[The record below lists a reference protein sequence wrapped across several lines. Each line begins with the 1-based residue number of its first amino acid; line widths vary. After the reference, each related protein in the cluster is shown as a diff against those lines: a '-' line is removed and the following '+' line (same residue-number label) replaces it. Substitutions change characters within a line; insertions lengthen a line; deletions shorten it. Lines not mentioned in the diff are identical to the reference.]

1 MKKTISILL
10 TAVITLALSASMVIG
25 SSAVDPIVC
34 SASHYFV
41 VNFDNPDAVVGPLF
55 NWGYCGGFAA
65 AEGSV
70 KIPKGTGQGTELTIG
85 HASNI
90 AGANHANWITSTL
103 KYAAVTYKTA
113 ADGAIGFKFAPTEA
127 KWGADP
133 GGWKAED
140 YQVISLP
147 SSGEFT
153 TVITPLA
160 SAVQYSDP
168 LFLFALTCDTAAEDI
183 FVKNIGFFV
192 SEDEAK
198 SYYGLQGGSTP
209 EPEPTGSFVV
219 TAENR
224 YTVVNLKPA
233 DQAISSVFNVTQPAY
248 TATDNGIKFSA
259 GVPFGE
265 MNGYGTGFEENAGK
279 FVPSAMKFAVIR
291 YKTSADTQI
300 RVRFAVMNGEDWGS
314 SWGDLEN
321 YSVVADLTATEDY
334 NIAVVEITDAMKTGS
349 APFLVG
355 YAPNGDIPADIEITN
370 VGFFAS
376 EELAREYFGIKSA
389 GTSDFF
395 AIPAALSAIVLA
407 GAAAVLGKKRK

>member
-1 MKKTISILL
+1 MKKIISILL

-55 NWGYCGGFAA
+55 NWGYCGGLAA

-183 FVKNIGFFV
+183 FIKNIGFFA

-219 TAENR
+219 TEAGK

-233 DQAISSVFNVTQPAY
+233 DKAVPAVFGVTQPTY
-248 TATDNGIKFSA
+248 TAADNGLKIAA
-259 GVPFGE
+259 GSSFGE
-265 MNGYGTGFEENAGK
+265 MNGFGTAFEESAGA
-279 FVPSAMKFAVIR
+279 FVPSTMKYAVIR
-291 YKTSADTQI
+291 YKTSADTQL

-355 YAPNGDIPADIEITN
+355 YAQNGDITADVEITN

-376 EELAREYFGIKSA
+376 EEIAREYFDMKSA
-389 GTSDFF
+389 GTSDSF
-395 AIPAALSAIVLA
+395 AIPAALSAILLI
-407 GAAAVLGKKRK
+407 GAAVIIGKKKI

>member
-1 MKKTISILL
+1 MKKIMSILL
-10 TAVITLALSASMVIG
+10 TAVITLVLSASMVIG

-55 NWGYCGGFAA
+55 NWGYCGGLAA

-183 FVKNIGFFV
+183 FIKNIGFFA